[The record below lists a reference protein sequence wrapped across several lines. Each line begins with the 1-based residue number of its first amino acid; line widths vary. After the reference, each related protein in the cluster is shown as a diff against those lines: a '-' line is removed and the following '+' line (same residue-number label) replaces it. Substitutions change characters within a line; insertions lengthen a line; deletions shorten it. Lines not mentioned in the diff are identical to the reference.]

1 MKRIF
6 GSFILGKNLIKNEKG
21 NAILITALFMSVFI
35 LLSALVIDSGLMFLV
50 KARLA
55 NATDAAVLA
64 AVQELPGNPTA
75 ALAIAKAYSNSN
87 GVSDSEVTF
96 EVFNSN
102 REIKAVASRRIN
114 LIFGRL
120 AGFMDTN
127 IVAKST
133 AAVGSI
139 KGIDGIVPLGI
150 EDEGF
155 EFNHEYTLKVG
166 AGSSETGWFGALAL
180 GGPGANTYEDNLTY
194 GYRAIIKIGDI
205 IDVKTGNMSN
215 PTKRAIDY
223 RMNQCN
229 HVPKCTAASFVKDC
243 KRLVK
248 VPVIKKLYNGDIEVV
263 GFSIFLV
270 NAVTGQGNQSIITGS
285 FVRSITSGDID
296 LDGTDYGLLGVKLT
310 Q

>member
-1 MKRIF
+1 MRRVLAGII
-6 GSFILGKNLIKNEKG
+6 SGKNLIKNEKG

-35 LLSALVIDSGLMFLV
+35 ILSALVVDSGLMYLV

-55 NATDAAVLA
+55 NAADAAVLA
-64 AVQELPGNPTA
+64 AAQELPGNPNA
-75 ALAIAKAYSNSN
+75 ARAIAKAYINSN

-96 EVFNSN
+96 EILNNN
-102 REIKAVASRRIN
+102 REIKAVTSRRIN

-127 IVAKST
+127 IVARST
-133 AAVGSI
+133 ASVGSI
-139 KGIDGIVPLGI
+139 KGLDGIVPLGI

-180 GGPGANTYEDNLTY
+180 GGPGANTYEDNLAY
-194 GYRAIIKIGDI
+194 GYRDVIKIGDI

-215 PTKRAIDY
+215 PTQRAIAY
-223 RMNQCN
+223 RMDQCN
-229 HVPKCTAASFVKDC
+229 HIPKCTAESFVKEC

-248 VPVIKKLYNGDIEVV
+248 VPVIIKLSSGDVQIV
-263 GFSIFLV
+263 GFSVFLV
-270 NAVTGQGNQSIITGS
+270 DAVAGQGTESIITGS